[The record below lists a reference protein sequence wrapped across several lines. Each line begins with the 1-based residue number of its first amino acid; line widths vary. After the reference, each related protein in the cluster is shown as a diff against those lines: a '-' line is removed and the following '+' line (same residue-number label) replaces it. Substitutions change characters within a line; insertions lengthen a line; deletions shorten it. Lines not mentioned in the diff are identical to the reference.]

1 MQTVGYPAGNSLL
14 SGTITTQPVQP
25 LGENQALNSKTPV
38 RQDNATGVFY
48 GAGDRQTGT
57 RWQRGPSQLKRGFPI
72 LRCPSTL
79 ASLPGFGAGGGAGA
93 APTYRIVRRNNRNA
107 LEITFQA
114 HTNPQTVFWTIPGR
128 KYADRLHCVCEV
140 EDAGQ
145 WNGGFYGFQ
154 LSKDGNFTDNVR
166 YTYNIGR
173 STGWSGVHCI
183 SPTPSEFVGTGTSA
197 TPFTSNQ
204 TTDTMTYAAFR
215 GTRTAGPTGTTR
227 IWLYEIGESEKQSLP
242 QILLGA
248 DDGHMT
254 WYNEGLPILEKYG
267 FSSYLAY
274 IRDGQNGSTRMRDA
288 VEWADAVARGHHPIV
303 HGCKNGVNSL
313 ADYFASYTG
322 YKSPYEAIL
331 ADILYNQAGM
341 VNAGLDPTGRGRR
354 IYALPQGIHQPASSA
369 GNSTIIDAVRAAG
382 IVAARRA
389 VVEGSILM
397 TGGQAGQAM
406 YTPIIGHSYA
416 GGGEAANIAALV
428 TTMQTEIA
436 AGRSVVLLFHEVRAA
451 PTVPEQI
458 TAANLETLVAAA
470 AALVQSGAARAGNY
484 YDMVDEMLSYQS
496 PVHMLGELGA

>member
-72 LRCPSTL
+72 LRCPDKL
-79 ASLPGFGAGGGAGA
+79 ASLPGLGAGGGGGA
-93 APTYRIVRRNNRNA
+93 APTYRIVTRNGRRA
-107 LEITFQA
+107 LEITYQP
-114 HTNPQTVFWTIPGR
+114 HTNPQTVFWSIANRQYG
-128 KYADRLHCVCEV
+128 DRLSVVLEV
-140 EDAGQ
+140 EDAAQ
-145 WNGGFYGFQ
+145 WNGGFWGFQ
-154 LSKDGNFTDNVR
+154 YSKDGSFADNAR
-166 YTYNIGR
+166 FTYNVGR
-173 STGWSGVHCI
+173 STGWSGTHCL
-183 SPTPSEFVGTGTSA
+183 SPVPGEFTFTGLMTGFA
-197 TPFTSNQ
+197 GNLTNIAA
-204 TTDTMTYAAFR
+204 TYASFR
-215 GTRTAGPTGTTR
+215 ATRSAAPSGMTR
-227 IWLYEIGESEKQSLP
+227 IWLYEVVENEKQSSP

-274 IRDGQNGSTRMRDA
+274 IRDGQDGSTRMRDA

-303 HGCKNGVNSL
+303 HGCKNGINSL

-322 YKSPYEAIL
+322 YRSPYEAIL

-354 IYALPQGIHQPASSA
+354 IYALPQGIHQPAASA

-389 VVEGSILM
+389 TVEGSILM